1 MFEFFKKKKQLPEV
15 PEDKQQ
21 IAEEVMRVTSDML
34 SQEEAKEKKMQEER
48 EKMRP
53 EVREMYKKIIE
64 EAKAKGDAKKQKIYE
79 GALQELEKQISKDEE
94 KKEE

>member
-1 MFEFFKKKKQLPEV
+1 MFKFLGKEKKLPEV

-21 IAEEVMRVTSDML
+21 IAEEVMRVTSDMR
-34 SQEEAKEKKMQEER
+34 SQEEVKEKKMQEER

-64 EAKAKGDAKKQKIYE
+64 EAKAKGDTKKQKIYE
-79 GALQELEKQISKDEE
+79 SALQELEKQISKDEE

>member
-1 MFEFFKKKKQLPEV
+1 MFKFFGKEKKLPEV

-21 IAEEVMRVTSDML
+21 IAEEVMRATSDML
-34 SQEEAKEKKMQEER
+34 SDEEARAKKMQEER
-48 EKMRP
+48 KKMRP
-53 EVREMYKKIIE
+53 EVKEMYRQIIE

-79 GALQELEKQISKDEE
+79 GALQEFEKQISKDEE